1 VRSSVNPSLQPDE
14 PRKLI
19 ATVDLLSRSSTL
31 PGSDEARDFVGSD
44 HGAELTLILVDAP
57 VGHGPALHRH
67 PYEEIFVVYRGTGTF
82 FVDGS
87 QVEAGPGDV
96 VLAPAGTA
104 HRFINSGG
112 DRLRLTAIH
121 HAPNF
126 TTEWLE
132 RSSSDQDY
140 WSSVT

>member
-1 VRSSVNPSLQPDE
+1 M
-14 PRKLI
+14 
-19 ATVDLLSRSSTL
+19 DLLTASSGL
-31 PGSDEARDFVGSD
+31 PGSDEARDFVGRD

-57 VGHGPALHRH
+57 SGHGPVLHRH
-67 PYEEIFVVYRGTGTF
+67 PYEEIFVVYGGTGTF

-87 QVEAGPGDV
+87 QVQAGAGDV

-104 HRFINSGG
+104 HRFINSGR

-121 HAPNF
+121 HAPQF

-132 RSSSDQDY
+132 PLPTDQSY
-140 WSSVT
+140 WSSETD

>member
-1 VRSSVNPSLQPDE
+1 VRM
-14 PRKLI
+14 
-19 ATVDLLSRSSTL
+19 DLLTASSGL
-31 PGSDEARDFVGSD
+31 PGSDEARDFVGRD

-57 VGHGPALHRH
+57 TGHGPALHRH
-67 PYEEIFVVYRGTGTF
+67 PYEEIFVVYGGTGTF

-87 QVEAGPGDV
+87 QVQAGAGDV

-104 HRFINSGG
+104 HRFINSGR

-121 HAPNF
+121 HAPQF

-132 RSSSDQDY
+132 PLPTDQSY
-140 WSSVT
+140 WSSETD